1 MDKEKLI
8 EITNRVYK
16 ITLLFPKKE
25 PLRYKIREIAD
36 NVLSNFV
43 YWQSLQNLN
52 PGSFAS
58 NQEIQNK
65 DSIFLIEKNLEI
77 LESYFEVAKWQNWVS
92 YFDILGIQ
100 DEYDKIQYNL
110 KKEIQ
115 NIEKEK
121 LDLLKEDIKEKYKM
135 ERVDDIEDTDK
146 GIKKEINR
154 DLVSNIVLD
163 KEKQNKLD
171 PRKTKILNFLKK
183 TEKTQ
188 VQDVKKIFPNV
199 SKRTIRRD
207 FVQLLDQGL
216 VKKIGDKNNTFY
228 QLIA

>member
-1 MDKEKLI
+1 MDKDKLI
-8 EITNRVYK
+8 EITNKVYK

-43 YWQSLQNLN
+43 YRQSLQNLN
-52 PGSFAS
+52 PGNFAS
-58 NQEIQNK
+58 NREIQNK
-65 DSIFLIEKNLEI
+65 DSIFLLEKNLEI
-77 LESYFEVAKWQNWVS
+77 LKSYFEVAKWQNWVS
-92 YFDILGIQ
+92 YFDILEIQ
-100 DEYDKIQYNL
+100 DEYDKIQYSL

-115 NIEKEK
+115 AIEKEK
-121 LDLLKEDIKEKYKM
+121 SDLLKEDIS
-135 ERVDDIEDTDK
+135 IEDKAEDFDK
-146 GIKKEINR
+146 EANKEINKEISEN
-154 DLVSNIVLD
+154 LASNVVLT
-163 KEKQNKLD
+163 KEKENKLD

-183 TEKTQ
+183 RENTQ
-188 VQDVKKIFPNV
+188 VQDIKKIFPSV

-216 VKKIGDKNNTFY
+216 VRKIGDKNNTFY

>member
-121 LDLLKEDIKEKYKM
+121 LD
-135 ERVDDIEDTDK
+135 
-146 GIKKEINR
+146 
-154 DLVSNIVLD
+154 
-163 KEKQNKLD
+163 
-171 PRKTKILNFLKK
+171 
-183 TEKTQ
+183 
-188 VQDVKKIFPNV
+188 
-199 SKRTIRRD
+199 
-207 FVQLLDQGL
+207 
-216 VKKIGDKNNTFY
+216 
-228 QLIA
+228 

>member
-1 MDKEKLI
+1 MDKDKLI
-8 EITNRVYK
+8 EITNKVYK

-43 YWQSLQNLN
+43 YRQSLQNLN
-52 PGSFAS
+52 PGNFAS
-58 NQEIQNK
+58 NREIQSK
-65 DSIFLIEKNLEI
+65 DSIFLLEKNLEI
-77 LESYFEVAKWQNWVS
+77 LKSYFEVAKWQNWVS

-100 DEYDKIQYNL
+100 DEYDKIQYSL

-115 NIEKEK
+115 AIEKEK
-121 LDLLKEDIKEKYKM
+121 SDLLKEDIS
-135 ERVDDIEDTDK
+135 IEDKTEDFDK
-146 GIKKEINR
+146 EVNKEVSKEISEN
-154 DLVSNIVLD
+154 LVSNIVLT
-163 KEKQNKLD
+163 KEKENKLD

-183 TEKTQ
+183 RENTQ
-188 VQDVKKIFPNV
+188 VQDIKKIFPSV

>member
-1 MDKEKLI
+1 MDKDKLI
-8 EITNRVYK
+8 EITNKVYK

-43 YWQSLQNLN
+43 YRQSLQNLN
-52 PGSFAS
+52 PGNFAS
-58 NQEIQNK
+58 NREIQNK
-65 DSIFLIEKNLEI
+65 DSIFLLEKNLEI
-77 LESYFEVAKWQNWVS
+77 LKSYFEVAKWQNWVS
-92 YFDILGIQ
+92 YFDILEIQ
-100 DEYDKIQYNL
+100 DEYDKIQYSL

-115 NIEKEK
+115 AIEKEK
-121 LDLLKEDIKEKYKM
+121 SDLLKED
-135 ERVDDIEDTDK
+135 VSIEDKAEDFDK
-146 GIKKEINR
+146 EISKEINKEAIEN
-154 DLVSNIVLD
+154 LASSVVLT
-163 KEKQNKLD
+163 KEKENKLD

-183 TEKTQ
+183 RENTQ
-188 VQDVKKIFPNV
+188 VQDIKKIFPSV

-216 VKKIGDKNNTFY
+216 VRKIGDKNNTFY

>member
-1 MDKEKLI
+1 MDKDKLI
-8 EITNRVYK
+8 EITNKVYK

-43 YWQSLQNLN
+43 YRQSLQNLN
-52 PGSFAS
+52 PGNFAS
-58 NQEIQNK
+58 NREIQNK
-65 DSIFLIEKNLEI
+65 DSIFLLEKNLEI
-77 LESYFEVAKWQNWVS
+77 LKSYFEVAKWQNWVS
-92 YFDILGIQ
+92 YFDILEIQ
-100 DEYDKIQYNL
+100 DEYDKIQYSL

-115 NIEKEK
+115 AIEKEK
-121 LDLLKEDIKEKYKM
+121 SDLLKED
-135 ERVDDIEDTDK
+135 VSIEDKAEDFDK
-146 GIKKEINR
+146 EISKEINKEAIEN
-154 DLVSNIVLD
+154 LASNVVLT
-163 KEKQNKLD
+163 KEKENKLD

-183 TEKTQ
+183 RENTQ
-188 VQDVKKIFPNV
+188 VQDIKKIFPSV

-216 VKKIGDKNNTFY
+216 VRKIGDKNNTFY

>member
-1 MDKEKLI
+1 MDKDKLI
-8 EITNRVYK
+8 EITNKVYK

-43 YWQSLQNLN
+43 YRQSLQNLN
-52 PGSFAS
+52 PGNFAS
-58 NQEIQNK
+58 NREIQNK
-65 DSIFLIEKNLEI
+65 DSIFLLEKNLEI
-77 LESYFEVAKWQNWVS
+77 LKSYFEVAKWQNWVS
-92 YFDILGIQ
+92 YFDILEIQ
-100 DEYDKIQYNL
+100 DEYDKIQYSL

-115 NIEKEK
+115 AIEKEK
-121 LDLLKEDIKEKYKM
+121 SDLLKEDVLIENKAEDFDKEANKEISKEISENLASNVVLTKEK
-135 ERVDDIEDTDK
+135 E
-146 GIKKEINR
+146 
-154 DLVSNIVLD
+154 
-163 KEKQNKLD
+163 NKLD

-183 TEKTQ
+183 RENTQ
-188 VQDVKKIFPNV
+188 VQDIKKIFPSV

-216 VKKIGDKNNTFY
+216 VRKIGDKNNTFY

>member
-1 MDKEKLI
+1 MDKDKLI
-8 EITNRVYK
+8 EITNKVYK

-43 YWQSLQNLN
+43 YRQSLQNLN
-52 PGSFAS
+52 PGNFAS
-58 NQEIQNK
+58 NREIQNK
-65 DSIFLIEKNLEI
+65 DSIFLLEKNLEI
-77 LESYFEVAKWQNWVS
+77 LKSYFEVAKWQNWVS
-92 YFDILGIQ
+92 YFDILEIQ
-100 DEYDKIQYNL
+100 DEYDKIQYSL

-115 NIEKEK
+115 AIEKEK
-121 LDLLKEDIKEKYKM
+121 SDLLKED
-135 ERVDDIEDTDK
+135 VLIENKAEDFD
-146 GIKKEINR
+146 KEINKEINKEAIEN
-154 DLVSNIVLD
+154 LASNVVLT
-163 KEKQNKLD
+163 KEKENKLD

-183 TEKTQ
+183 RENTQ
-188 VQDVKKIFPNV
+188 VQDIKKIFPSV

-216 VKKIGDKNNTFY
+216 VRKIGDKNNTFY

>member
-1 MDKEKLI
+1 MDKDKLI
-8 EITNRVYK
+8 EITNKVYK

-43 YWQSLQNLN
+43 YRQSLQNLN
-52 PGSFAS
+52 PGNFAS
-58 NQEIQNK
+58 NREIQNK
-65 DSIFLIEKNLEI
+65 DSIFLLEKNLEI
-77 LESYFEVAKWQNWVS
+77 LKSYFEVAKWQNWVS
-92 YFDILGIQ
+92 YFDILEIQ
-100 DEYDKIQYNL
+100 DEYDKIQYSL

-115 NIEKEK
+115 VIEKEK
-121 LDLLKEDIKEKYKM
+121 SDLLKED
-135 ERVDDIEDTDK
+135 VLIENKAEDFD
-146 GIKKEINR
+146 KEINKEINKETSEN
-154 DLVSNIVLD
+154 LASNVVLA
-163 KEKQNKLD
+163 KEKENKLD

-183 TEKTQ
+183 RENTQ
-188 VQDVKKIFPNV
+188 VQDIKKIFPSV

-216 VKKIGDKNNTFY
+216 VRKIGDKNNTFY

>member
-1 MDKEKLI
+1 MDKDKLI
-8 EITNRVYK
+8 EITNKVYK

-43 YWQSLQNLN
+43 YRQSLQNLN
-52 PGSFAS
+52 PGNFAS
-58 NQEIQNK
+58 NREIQNK
-65 DSIFLIEKNLEI
+65 DSIFLLEKNLEI
-77 LESYFEVAKWQNWVS
+77 LKSYFEVAKWQNWVS
-92 YFDILGIQ
+92 YFDILEIQ
-100 DEYDKIQYNL
+100 DEYDKIQYSL

-115 NIEKEK
+115 AIEKEK
-121 LDLLKEDIKEKYKM
+121 SDLLKED
-135 ERVDDIEDTDK
+135 VLIENKAEDFD
-146 GIKKEINR
+146 KEINKEINKETSEN
-154 DLVSNIVLD
+154 LASNVVLA
-163 KEKQNKLD
+163 KEKENKLD

-183 TEKTQ
+183 RENTQ
-188 VQDVKKIFPNV
+188 VQDIKKIFPSV

-216 VKKIGDKNNTFY
+216 VRKIGDKNNTFY